1 MNELI
6 STITDDLG
14 HRKVALHRQI
24 EVVPAYD
31 RCGRVS
37 AINGLAIVV
46 SGLMLPVGHACRIHL
61 DDGKTAQAEVIG
73 FTNQKLSIM
82 PYDQCTG
89 IAQGMLVSAVN
100 QGDTAKVGLGL
111 LGRVVDGLGRPID
124 QQGAVILEAQT
135 SLVPEPINP
144 LTRRRITS
152 TLDVGVR
159 AINGLTTICK
169 GQRMGIFAEAGLGKS
184 VLLGMMTKFAEADI
198 VVVGLIGERGREV
211 KEFIEEIIGEAGL
224 KKTVVVAAPADTSPL
239 MKIRGA
245 NYATA
250 IAEYFRDLGK
260 DVLLILDSITRYAQA
275 YRQLSLSEG
284 EMPTAKGYTPSVFAK
299 LSSLI
304 ERSGNG
310 SAETGSITAFY
321 TVLTDSEEMND
332 PIAEHVR
339 SLIDGHI
346 ILSRDLADEGHF
358 PAINIEKS
366 ISRLMHTVVDDSRQQ
381 MTIALK
387 RLIHAYSKNRDMINI
402 GMYQTGADPLVDAA
416 MSHWEVIR
424 RYLTQ
429 RMDERASMDESVA
442 LLYQIIKSA
451 GLLT

>member
-6 STITDDLG
+6 TSLND
-14 HRKVALHRQI
+14 HMVRHI
-24 EVVPAYD
+24 EQMPAFD

-37 AINGLAIVV
+37 CINGLVIEVT
-46 SGLMLPVGHACRIHL
+46 GLVLPMGHICRIHL
-61 DDGKTAQAEVIG
+61 GQHKTASAEVIA
-73 FTNQKLSIM
+73 FSKNSVSIM
-82 PYDQCTG
+82 PYDHCTG
-89 IAQGMLVSAVN
+89 IAKGMLVSAMN
-100 QGDTAKVGLGL
+100 GSGFAKVGLGL

-124 QQGAVILEAQT
+124 GKGEVVMEAV
-135 SLVPEPINP
+135 VPFHPEPINP
-144 LTRRRITS
+144 LMRRRITK

-159 AINGLTTICK
+159 AINGLMTICK

-224 KKTVVVAAPADTSPL
+224 KKTIVVAAPADNSPL
-239 MKIRGA
+239 MKVTGA

-260 DVLLILDSITRYAQA
+260 DVLLIVDSITRYAQA
-275 YRQLSLSEG
+275 YRQMSLSGG
-284 EMPTAKGYTPSVFAK
+284 EMPTAKGYTPSVFSK

-310 SAETGSITAFY
+310 SDETGSITAFY

-346 ILSRDLADEGHF
+346 ILSRDLAEEGHF
-358 PAINIEKS
+358 PAINVEKS
-366 ISRLMHTVVDDSRQQ
+366 ISRLMHAVVDEPHHKL
-381 MTIALK
+381 TIQLK
-387 RLIHAYSKNRDMINI
+387 RLIHAYAKNKDMINI
-402 GMYQTGADPLVDAA
+402 GMYQSGSDPLVDAA
-416 MSHWEVIR
+416 LSHWEVIR

-429 RMDERASMDESVA
+429 GMEECARMEESLI
-442 LLYQIIKSA
+442 LLQQIIKST
-451 GLLT
+451 GLST

>member
-1 MNELI
+1 MNELVT
-6 STITDDLG
+6 SITESMG
-14 HRKVALHRQI
+14 NHKASLHRQI
-24 EVVPAYD
+24 ESVAAYD

-37 AINGLAIVV
+37 AIHGLAIMV
-46 SGLMLPVGHACRIHL
+46 SGLMLPIGHACRIHL
-61 DDGKTAQAEVIG
+61 EDGKTAQAEVVG
-73 FTNQKLSIM
+73 FSKSSISIM
-82 PYDQCTG
+82 PYDQCVG

-100 QGDTAKVGLGL
+100 NGDTAKVGMSL

-124 QQGAVILEAQT
+124 NQGGIILDDKIT
-135 SLVPEPINP
+135 LVPEPINP
-144 LTRRRITS
+144 LLRRRITS

-224 KKTVVVAAPADTSPL
+224 KKTIVVATPADMSPL

-260 DVLLILDSITRYAQA
+260 DVLLIVDSITRYAQA

-284 EMPTAKGYTPSVFAK
+284 EMPTAKGYTPSVFSK

-310 SAETGSITAFY
+310 SQDTGSITAFY
-321 TVLTDSEEMND
+321 TILSDSEEMND

-358 PAINIEKS
+358 PAINVEKS
-366 ISRLMHTVVDDSRQQ
+366 ISRLMHTVVDGDRQKLA
-381 MTIALK
+381 MAMK
-387 RLIHAYSKNRDMINI
+387 RLIHAYVKNRDMINI
-402 GMYQTGADPLVDAA
+402 GMYQSGADPLVDAA

-429 RMDERASMDESVA
+429 GMDERASMDESVV